1 MSDSDRTVFMPRTG
15 LSVGTRL
22 NGIYEIERLIA
33 TGGMGEVYKGRA
45 IQTGDA
51 VAIKMVRPD
60 MAQDEAVVTLFRK
73 EAAALHNLYNE
84 AIVRYYVFTVDPA
97 TQATYLAMEFVD
109 GQALSDRLKQGPLPF
124 EEVELLRRR
133 IATGLHA
140 AHLLGITH
148 RDVSPDNIILPGGQ
162 VARAKII
169 DFGIAKSSLMG
180 EKTVIG
186 SGFAGK
192 YNYVSPEQLGL
203 HGGEVTGK
211 SDIYSLGLVLA
222 EALGGRPL
230 DMGGTQMQILEKR
243 RRVPDLGAIDA
254 RIRPL
259 LSRMLAPDPAARP
272 ADMAEVAAWQPKGKG
287 ATGGTLPW
295 RAIAGVAGLAILA
308 GGGFLGWQAL
318 DGGGTKP
325 AGGEPPT
332 LSAARTDPPPLLPA
346 GRQPPPPEL
355 NAAEPTPPPAATQQV
370 PREEPQNPAQTQP
383 TAQPPGGSFTSGR
396 QEPPQPPPQL
406 PVPTPLPTAPPPQ
419 NVGKADP
426 APTLTPPPAQTPP
439 AQTPAAPPQN
449 AGRTEPAPV
458 SIPAPTPVA
467 PPTQTATNTTNP
479 TQRPELE
486 PRTPAE
492 RTERYV
498 ANYDGGACF
507 FLWPTSIADK
517 RAMIEGFGSSAEPFV
532 TFDAAFKKAQGFEA
546 QISLRSVTS
555 AQCPMVDFLRQLG
568 RGIDRSPVM
577 QIGAFTMKSGDT
589 LSGTVESDARQN
601 LDVLLIGDDGLVYNL
616 ANYTRREGGKA
627 SFSLKLESTGAS
639 GAAVRPQ
646 TVIALVSPAPL
657 PSLSGPNPAPA
668 GDVFP
673 GLRQDIARAGG
684 KVGLGIKYFRIE

>member
-1 MSDSDRTVFMPRTG
+1 MTDLERTIIMPRTG
-15 LSVGTRL
+15 LAVGTRL

-60 MAQDEAVVTLFRK
+60 MAQDDAVVTLFRK

-84 AIVRYYVFTVDPA
+84 AIVRYYVFTVDPG

-109 GQALSDRLKQGPLPF
+109 GQPLSDRVKQGPLPT
-124 EEVELLRRR
+124 EEVDLLRRR

-140 AHLLGITH
+140 AHMLGITH

-203 HGGEVTGK
+203 FGGEVTGK

-243 RRVPDLGAIDA
+243 RRVPDLAAVDK
-254 RIRPL
+254 RLRPL
-259 LSRMLAPDPAARP
+259 LTRMLAPDPKDRP
-272 ADMAEVAAWQPKGKG
+272 ADMAEVAAWQPKGQQT
-287 ATGGTLPW
+287 ASGGGVPW
-295 RAIAGVAGLAILA
+295 KALAGVAALALLA
-308 GGGFLGWQAL
+308 GGGFFAWQLLGQGAKAPTIAAPPVL
-318 DGGGTKP
+318 AGRSDAPP
-325 AGGEPPT
+325 APSLQGAAPE
-332 LSAARTDPPPLLPA
+332 LSAP
-346 GRQPPPPEL
+346 
-355 NAAEPTPPPAATQQV
+355 EPTPPPQARQDEPAPAAA
-370 PREEPQNPAQTQP
+370 PELAPPAP
-383 TAQPPGGSFTSGR
+383 QPPGGTFASDR
-396 QEPPQPPPQL
+396 QEPQQQPQQRR
-406 PVPTPLPTAPPPQ
+406 
-419 NVGKADP
+419 P
-426 APTLTPPPAQTPP
+426 APTPAPATPPQSAGRVEPPPPLTPPPSAQTQAPVQPP
-439 AQTPAAPPQN
+439 PVAVPPPSPQ
-449 AGRTEPAPV
+449 PAPE
-458 SIPAPTPVA
+458 TK
-467 PPTQTATNTTNP
+467 TATNTLDP
-479 TQRPELE
+479 PPAAPVERE

-492 RTERYV
+492 RSERYI
-498 ANYDGGACF
+498 ATYDGGPCF
-507 FLWPTSIADK
+507 FLWPTSIGDK
-517 RAMIEGFGSSAEPFV
+517 RVSIEGFGSSAPPFV
-532 TFDAAFKKAQGFEA
+532 AFDAAFKRTQGFEA
-546 QISLRSVTS
+546 QISLRSVTT

-601 LDVLLIGDDGLVYNL
+601 LAVLLVGDDGLVYNL
-616 ANYTRREGGKA
+616 ANYMRREGGKA
-627 SFSLKLESTGAS
+627 SFSLKLESTAAS
-639 GAAVRPQ
+639 GAPVRPQ
-646 TVIALVSPAPL
+646 AVIALVSAAPL
-657 PSLSGPNPAPA
+657 PSLSGPSPAPA

-673 GLRQDIARAGG
+673 GLKQDASRIGG
-684 KVGLGIKYFRIE
+684 KIGLGIKYFRIE